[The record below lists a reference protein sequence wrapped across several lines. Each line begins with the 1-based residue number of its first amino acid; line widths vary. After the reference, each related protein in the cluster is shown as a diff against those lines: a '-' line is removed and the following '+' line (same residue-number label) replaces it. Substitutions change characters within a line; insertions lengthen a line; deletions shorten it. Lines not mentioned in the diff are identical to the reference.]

1 MCTYQTATLP
11 ISGSGKGAGGWF
23 PLTDASVYLDH
34 PVSAPAAHTLNV
46 ERLKSAT
53 PILSAFANDKKIR
66 LVGGVYELKTGR
78 VQLLG

>member
-1 MCTYQTATLP
+1 VQGQGGDVLANATCRN
-11 ISGSGKGAGGWF
+11 
-23 PLTDASVYLDH
+23 V
-34 PVSAPAAHTLNV
+34 TLNV

-78 VQLLG
+78 LQLLG